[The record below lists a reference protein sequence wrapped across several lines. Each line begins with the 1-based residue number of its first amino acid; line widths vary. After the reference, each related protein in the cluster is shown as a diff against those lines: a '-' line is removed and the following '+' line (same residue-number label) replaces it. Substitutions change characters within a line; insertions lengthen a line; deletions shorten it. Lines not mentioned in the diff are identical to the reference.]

1 MPTEHSLS
9 ARRAIVSRLNSIPEI
24 NAVVLDRVFG
34 PKVPANPSYPM
45 IRVGLQISTPFEATG
60 IEGMVSTFNVDCI
73 SDADDEGEAIALSR
87 LVVDHLDQ
95 QIFTLD
101 AGEGSDVLSLD
112 WTGSTPQQEDTLWR
126 VMTGFRLV
134 TQQASDI

>member
-9 ARRAIVSRLNSIPEI
+9 ARRALVSRLSAVPEI
-24 NAVVLDRVFG
+24 SAVVSDRVFG

-60 IEGMVSTFNVDCI
+60 IEGMISTFNVDCI
-73 SDADDEGEAIALSR
+73 SDSEDEGEAIALSR

-95 QIFTLD
+95 QVFVLD
-101 AGEGSDVLSLD
+101 EGEGSEVLSLD
-112 WTGSTPQQEDTLWR
+112 WTGSTPQQEDRLWR
-126 VMTGFRLV
+126 VMTGFRLM
-134 TQQASDI
+134 TQQSA